1 VRRDTS
7 PIERDGSTFIEDP
20 FAPVSKRSSHLTLR
34 QEQALFSARTISLKM
49 PDEPG
54 GHRFMSNRF
63 LRQFQA
69 RPRIMVA
76 IVIALALFF
85 LLPDSWPGSTRTIA
99 ALDAGGLLFL
109 VSSWVMMARSTER
122 HMRLRAAMEDEGQLV
137 VLTLTAGAAL
147 FSLVTVAIE
156 LHALKD
162 LPPGGT
168 LAHVGLA
175 AGTILCSWFVTHTM
189 FALHYAHG
197 FYIDPDP
204 TDDKQDT
211 RGGLDIPGCPHP
223 DYWDFL
229 YFSFTIGMTFQ
240 TSDVQITS
248 RSLRRQTLAHAVLSF
263 FFNTVILA
271 LSVNIA
277 AGLL

>member
-1 VRRDTS
+1 MT
-7 PIERDGSTFIEDP
+7 
-20 FAPVSKRSSHLTLR
+20 
-34 QEQALFSARTISLKM
+34 AR
-49 PDEPG
+49 P
-54 GHRFMSNRF
+54 NRL

-69 RPRIMVA
+69 RPRIVA
-76 IVIALALFF
+76 GVVLALALYF
-85 LLPDSWPGSTRTIA
+85 LLPGDWPRSTRTIVS
-99 ALDAGGLLFL
+99 LDAGGLLFL
-109 VSSWVMMARSTER
+109 VSTWVMMARSTVR
-122 HMRLRAAMEDEGQLV
+122 HMRLRAAMQDEGQLV
-137 VLTLTAGAAL
+137 VLALTAGAAV

-156 LHALKD
+156 LHGLKD
-162 LPPGGT
+162 LPPDGT
-168 LAHVGLA
+168 LMHVGLA
-175 AGTILCSWFVTHTM
+175 GATILCSWFVTHTM

-197 FYIDPDP
+197 FYTDPDP
-204 TDDKQDT
+204 DDDDKEDK
-211 RGGLDIPGCPHP
+211 RGGLDIPGCSHP

-240 TSDVQITS
+240 TSDVQIKN

>member
-1 VRRDTS
+1 M
-7 PIERDGSTFIEDP
+7 
-20 FAPVSKRSSHLTLR
+20 A
-34 QEQALFSARTISLKM
+34 
-49 PDEPG
+49 
-54 GHRFMSNRF
+54 NRF
-63 LRQFQA
+63 LRQIKA
-69 RPRIMVA
+69 RPRILVG
-76 IVIALALFF
+76 VVVTLGLFF
-85 LLPDSWPGSTRTIA
+85 LLPGDWPRSTRTIA
-99 ALDAGGLLFL
+99 ALDAGGLVFL

-122 HMRLRAAMEDEGQLV
+122 HMRLRAALQDEGQLV

-162 LPPGGT
+162 LPPDST
-168 LAHVGLA
+168 LMHVGLA
-175 AGTILCSWFVTHTM
+175 GATILCAWFVTHTM

-204 TDDKQDT
+204 TDDTEAK
-211 RGGLDIPGCPHP
+211 RGGLDIPGCAHP

-240 TSDVQITS
+240 TSDIQITS
-248 RSLRRQTLAHAVLSF
+248 RSLRRQTLAHGVLSF

>member
-1 VRRDTS
+1 
-7 PIERDGSTFIEDP
+7 
-20 FAPVSKRSSHLTLR
+20 
-34 QEQALFSARTISLKM
+34 
-49 PDEPG
+49 
-54 GHRFMSNRF
+54 MSNRF

-69 RPRIMVA
+69 RPRIVA
-76 IVIALALFF
+76 GVVLALALCF
-85 LLPDSWPGSTRTIA
+85 LLPDAWPRSTRTIA
-99 ALDAGGLLFL
+99 ALDAGGLVFL
-109 VSSWVMMARSTER
+109 ASTWWMMARSTER
-122 HMRLRAAMEDEGQLV
+122 HMRLRAAMQDEGQLV
-137 VLTLTAGAAL
+137 VLALTAGAAL

-162 LPPGGT
+162 LPPDST
-168 LAHVGLA
+168 LMHVGLA
-175 AGTILCSWFVTHTM
+175 AATILCSWFVTHTM

-197 FYIDPDP
+197 YYTDPDP
-204 TDDKQDT
+204 DDDDKDAK
-211 RGGLDIPGCPHP
+211 RGGLDIPGCSRP

-240 TSDVQITS
+240 TSDVQIKS
-248 RSLRRQTLAHAVLSF
+248 RSLRRQTLAHGVLSF